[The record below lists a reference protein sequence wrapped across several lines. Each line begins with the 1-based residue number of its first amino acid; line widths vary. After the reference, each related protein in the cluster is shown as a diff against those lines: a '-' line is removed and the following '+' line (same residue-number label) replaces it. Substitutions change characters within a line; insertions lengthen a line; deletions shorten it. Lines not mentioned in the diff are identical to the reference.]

1 MSRRQARLIAALAA
15 LTAAGCGARS
25 TAFAPSQGQTAIAI
39 GHSTSTFTLLHSFG
53 KGNDGQ
59 KPLGTR
65 LIVLHGA
72 LFGTTSQG
80 GAQGLGAVFRLEP
93 SRGAE
98 SIVHSFLGSGKRD
111 GADPQGGLVNV
122 GGKLYGTTL
131 HGGADSG
138 ACGSGKGCGT
148 LFSVTASGSELVIHS
163 FGASGD
169 GGFPAAGPVK
179 GAYGALFGTTEAG
192 FNLQTQYGI
201 VYEIAANG
209 TESLVYEFAG
219 PPSDGQYPIADL
231 GYSGGNLYGTTELGG
246 SAKGCGGLGCGTAF
260 SLVGYSGFA
269 EHVLHKFSGGAD
281 GTFPVSDLVGVAGTQ
296 YGVTSGTAQRS
307 CRESC
312 GNVFEIATSGKERV
326 LYDFKGGSDGAQ
338 PYGDLLY
345 LNGSFYGV
353 TNSGGSSSCALKH
366 SVGCGTIFK
375 LTPEGVETVLHS
387 FDGNDGSVP
396 QTNLMEYRG
405 SLYGTTAGGGAYG
418 HGTVFSITP

>member
-1 MSRRQARLIAALAA
+1 MSQRRGRLIAALVA
-15 LTAAGCGARS
+15 LTAAGCAARS
-25 TAFAPSQGQTAIAI
+25 TAFTPFQGHAAIV
-39 GHSTSTFTLLHSFG
+39 HSTSTFTLLHSFG

-65 LIVLHGA
+65 LVALHGA

-80 GAQGLGAVFRLEP
+80 GAQGLGAVFRLDP
-93 SRGAE
+93 SSGAE
-98 SIVHSFLGSGKRD
+98 SIVYSFRGSGKSD
-111 GADPQGGLVNV
+111 GAGPQGGLVNV

-131 HGGADSG
+131 HGGADAG

-148 LFSVTASGSELVIHS
+148 LFSVTASGSERVIHS

-192 FNLQTQYGI
+192 FNLQTQYGV

-209 TESLVYEFAG
+209 KESLVYEFAG
-219 PPSDGQYPIADL
+219 PPGDGQYPVADL
-231 GYSGGNLYGTTELGG
+231 GYFGGNLYGTTELGG

-260 SLVGYSGFA
+260 SLVGSRGFA

-281 GTFPVSDLVGVAGTQ
+281 GTFPVSDLVGVAGIL
-296 YGVTSGTAQRS
+296 YGVTSGTAQRN

-312 GNVFEIATSGKERV
+312 GNVFEIAGSGKEGV

-345 LNGSFYGV
+345 LNGGLYGV
-353 TNSGGSSSCALKH
+353 TNFGGSSSCALKH
-366 SVGCGTIFK
+366 SAGCGTIFK
-375 LTPEGVETVLHS
+375 LTPQGAETVLHS
-387 FDGNDGSVP
+387 FDGNDGSAP
-396 QTNLMEYRG
+396 QTDLIEYRG
-405 SLYGTTAGGGAYG
+405 SLYGTTSGGGAYG
-418 HGTVFSITP
+418 YGTVFSITP